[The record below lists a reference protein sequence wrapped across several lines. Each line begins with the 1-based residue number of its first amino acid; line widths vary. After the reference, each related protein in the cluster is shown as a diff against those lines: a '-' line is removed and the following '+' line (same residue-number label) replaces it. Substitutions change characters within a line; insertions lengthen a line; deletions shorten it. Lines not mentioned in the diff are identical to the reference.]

1 MEGPIGS
8 SQYMYS
14 AGAGDFYDYQIA
26 NSVFFDGTSSKL
38 TKSFSTAASTDD
50 KVAISF

>member
-1 MEGPIGS
+1 MAGPIGS

-38 TKSFSTAASTDD
+38 TKSFSTE
-50 KVAISF
+50 